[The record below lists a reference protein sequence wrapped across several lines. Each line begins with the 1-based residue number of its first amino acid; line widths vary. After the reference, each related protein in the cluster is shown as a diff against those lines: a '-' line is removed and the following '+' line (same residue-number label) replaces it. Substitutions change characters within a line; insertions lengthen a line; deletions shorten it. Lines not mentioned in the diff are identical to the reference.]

1 MIHPYEEL
9 SRYCWNCQLSLL
21 RVILTLSS
29 RHALLWQLACV
40 ISNFFGTDRQRV
52 KPKSS
57 VCDCRTLISCSIPR
71 SSSEL
76 FQPLKYYSPVEE
88 EGRWRRRR
96 RREVNSVSFQ
106 PTPLF
111 LVHLLLF
118 LWFVSGATL
127 FPLRQRLNYGRHWLS
142 VCKVPFHFL
151 DLNAYQQVQA
161 VPHRPGSVLT
171 TVDPST
177 GPLWLQAEG
186 DNHTLLM
193 LHDNESNMVWFRED
207 TRLRCS
213 FVHTMLH
220 SAIVYI

>member
-1 MIHPYEEL
+1 ML
-9 SRYCWNCQLSLL
+9 FCGSLL
-21 RVILTLSS
+21 ASYLIS
-29 RHALLWQLACV
+29 LAQ
-40 ISNFFGTDRQRV
+40 TADRV

-96 RREVNSVSFQ
+96 REVNSVSFQ

-118 LWFVSGATL
+118 LWFVSGASL

-142 VCKVPFHFL
+142 VCTMPFHFL

-171 TVDPST
+171 TVDPLHRASLAT
-177 GPLWLQAEG
+177 GGGRQP
-186 DNHTLLM
+186 
-193 LHDNESNMVWFRED
+193 
-207 TRLRCS
+207 
-213 FVHTMLH
+213 H
-220 SAIVYI
+220 SVNAAW